1 MWPGKTLRAGGIWG
15 SEFGFLRGSWYYF
28 FLRGILAWH
37 FAGMSPASFSPAKS
51 PARQS
56 ELQMFVDEYVKKLKG
71 DFEVLFFYT
80 YIECTRAIINVSP
93 KDCSNSKDGGG
104 NFQIFKRKKQYILDV
119 DSLLKGTD
127 TQVVAGADMCN

>member
-1 MWPGKTLRAGGIWG
+1 MGVRVWIFAG
-15 SEFGFLRGSWYYF
+15 LLVLF